1 MINNKSEIFQLDDP
15 KKWNFVN
22 QLEGHALL
30 YCHTDDSHIY
40 KYVNKLSGEITC
52 FDFRQVLLY
61 DTVKHKF
68 IDQLGYILHSPIKFV
83 VNLLYKTC
91 TISENGTYKRDT
103 TFIVGIKKLRSTC
116 YKVKWVS
123 VYHNDY
129 CKIYKDRSIKCYVNQ
144 TSYMTISIYSSKKE
158 ALNNSRKSKSVLVD
172 TINGNDITK
181 QTIPFDRL
189 NANYIGAGTIHVES
203 ITTDNLTI
211 NGRHVYKILNKPE

>member
-22 QLEGHALL
+22 QYAGNVLA
-30 YCHTDDSHIY
+30 YCHNDDNHIY

-52 FDFRQVLLY
+52 FDFKQVLLY

-68 IDQLGYILHSPIKFV
+68 IDQLGYILHSPIKFI

-103 TFIVGIKKLRSTC
+103 TFIVGIKKLRPMC

-129 CKIYKDRSIKCYVNQ
+129 CKIYKDYSIKCYVNK
-144 TSYMTISIYSSKKE
+144 TSYDTISIYASKKA
-158 ALNNSRKSKSVLVD
+158 ALNNSRKLVSSALD
-172 TINGNDITK
+172 AIDSDDINKRTMPNDLLIGDNVTVKNITADK
-181 QTIPFDRL
+181 LIVNQ
-189 NANYIGAGTIHVES
+189 NKYGSN
-203 ITTDNLTI
+203 
-211 NGRHVYKILNKPE
+211 KI

>member
-22 QLEGHALL
+22 QFEGHALT

-40 KYVNKLSGEITC
+40 KYVNKISGEIAC
-52 FDFRQVLLY
+52 FDFKQVLLY

-68 IDQLGYILHSPIKFV
+68 IDQLGYILHSPIKFIV
-83 VNLLYKTC
+83 KLLYKAC

-103 TFIVGIKKLRSTC
+103 TFIVGIKKLRPMC

-144 TSYMTISIYSSKKE
+144 TSYDTISIYSSKKE
-158 ALNNSRKSKSVLVD
+158 ALEDS
-172 TINGNDITK
+172 
-181 QTIPFDRL
+181 
-189 NANYIGAGTIHVES
+189 GTISADS
-203 ITTDNLTI
+203 ITNDNLTI
-211 NGRHVYKILNKPE
+211 NGYVYKIFNKLE

>member
-22 QLEGHALL
+22 QFEGRVLT
-30 YCHTDDSHIY
+30 YCHNDDSHIC
-40 KYVNKLSGEITC
+40 KYVDKLSGEITC
-52 FDFRQVLLY
+52 FDFKQVLLY
-61 DTVKHKF
+61 DTAKHKF

-83 VNLLYKTC
+83 VKLLYKTC
-91 TISENGTYKRDT
+91 AISENGTYKRDT
-103 TFIVGIKKLRSTC
+103 TFIVGIKKLRPTC

-144 TSYMTISIYSSKKE
+144 TSYQTISIYSSKKA
-158 ALNNSRKSKSVLVD
+158 ALKNSGKSESVLVD
-172 TINGNDITK
+172 AINGNDITK
-181 QTIPFDRL
+181 RTIPFDSL
-189 NANYIGAGTIHVES
+189 NANYIDTGTISAES

-211 NGRHVYKILNKPE
+211 NSHVYNINNKLE

>member
-1 MINNKSEIFQLDDP
+1 ML
-15 KKWNFVN
+15 
-22 QLEGHALL
+22 A

-83 VNLLYKTC
+83 VNLLYVTC

-103 TFIVGIKKLRSTC
+103 TFIVGIKKLRPMC

-129 CKIYKDRSIKCYVNQ
+129 CKIYKDHSIKCYVNK
-144 TSYMTISIYSSKKE
+144 TSYDTISIYSSKKA
-158 ALNNSRKSKSVLVD
+158 ALNNSRKLVSSALD
-172 TINGNDITK
+172 AIDSDVINKRTMSNDILIGNS
-181 QTIPFDRL
+181 IPTT
-189 NANYIGAGTIHVES
+189 NITAN
-203 ITTDNLTI
+203 NLVV
-211 NGRHVYKILNKPE
+211 NKNKYGCNKI

>member
-22 QLEGHALL
+22 QFAGNVLA

-40 KYVNKLSGEITC
+40 KYVNKLSGEITY
-52 FDFRQVLLY
+52 FDFKQVLLY

-68 IDQLGYILHSPIKFV
+68 IDQLGYILHSPIKFI
-83 VNLLYKTC
+83 VNLLYKAC

-103 TFIVGIKKLRSTC
+103 TFIVGIKKLRPMC

-129 CKIYKDRSIKCYVNQ
+129 CKIYKDRGIKCYVNK
-144 TSYMTISIYSSKKE
+144 TSYDTISIYSSKKA
-158 ALNNSRKSKSVLVD
+158 ALNNSRKLVSSALD
-172 TINGNDITK
+172 AIDSDVINKRTMSDDLLIGDNVTVKNITADK
-181 QTIPFDRL
+181 LIVNQ
-189 NANYIGAGTIHVES
+189 NKYGCN
-203 ITTDNLTI
+203 
-211 NGRHVYKILNKPE
+211 KI

>member
-1 MINNKSEIFQLDDP
+1 MNNKSEIFQLDDP

-22 QLEGHALL
+22 QFEGHVLT
-30 YCHTDDSHIY
+30 YCHTDDNHIY

-52 FDFRQVLLY
+52 FDFEQVLLY

-68 IDQLGYILHSPIKFV
+68 IDQLDYILHSPIKFI

-103 TFIVGIKKLRSTC
+103 TFIVGIKKMRPMC

-144 TSYMTISIYSSKKE
+144 TSYDTISFYASKRE
-158 ALNNSRKSKSVLVD
+158 ALKNSGKSESVLVD
-172 TINGNDITK
+172 AINDNDITK
-181 QTIPFDRL
+181 RTISFDRL
-189 NANYIGAGTIHVES
+189 NAKYITVGTIS
-203 ITTDNLTI
+203 SDRITTDKLTVNGLSCNII
-211 NGRHVYKILNKPE
+211 NKLE

>member
-22 QLEGHALL
+22 QFAGNVLV

-83 VNLLYKTC
+83 LNLLYETC

-103 TFIVGIKKLRSTC
+103 TFIVGIKKLRPMC

-129 CKIYKDRSIKCYVNQ
+129 CKIYKDHSIKCYVNQ
-144 TSYMTISIYSSKKE
+144 TSYDTISIYYSKKE
-158 ALNNSRKSKSVLVD
+158 ALKNSGKSESVLVD
-172 TINGNDITK
+172 AINGNDITK
-181 QTIPFDRL
+181 QTIPFYRL
-189 NANYIGAGTIHVES
+189 NANYIASGTISAES
-203 ITTDNLTI
+203 ITADKLTI
-211 NGRHVYKILNKPE
+211 NDHLYNIINKLE